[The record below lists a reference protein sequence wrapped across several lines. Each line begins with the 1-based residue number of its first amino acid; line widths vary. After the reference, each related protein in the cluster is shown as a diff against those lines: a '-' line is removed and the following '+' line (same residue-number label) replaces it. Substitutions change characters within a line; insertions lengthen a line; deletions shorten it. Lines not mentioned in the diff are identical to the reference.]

1 MKKSIFKAERRS
13 SMEIMVTILEEARNG
28 INKTRLVY
36 GTNLNFVVVQ
46 KYIQFLMDKGLLQT
60 AQGEKLL
67 YSTTEK
73 GVQFLDEFAK
83 LTDIM
88 GVEQVVEYKSFL

>member
-13 SMEIMVTILEEARNG
+13 SMEIMVNVLEESRNG

-36 GTNLNFVVVQ
+36 RTNLNFIVVQ
-46 KYIQFLMDKGLLQT
+46 KYIDFLTDKGLITTDQRPNLV
-60 AQGEKLL
+60 
-67 YSTTEK
+67 YVTTEK
-73 GVQFLDEFAK
+73 GVRFLDEFTK

-88 GVEQVVEYKSFL
+88 GIEQTVEYKTFL

>member
-13 SMEIMVTILEEARNG
+13 SMEIMVNILEEARSG

-36 GTNLNFVVVQ
+36 RTNLNFIVVQ
-46 KYIQFLMDKGLLQT
+46 KYIDFLTEKGLIQT
-60 AQGEKLL
+60 DQRPNLV
-67 YSTTEK
+67 YVTTER
-73 GVQFLDEFAK
+73 GVQFLNEFTK

-88 GVEQVVEYKSFL
+88 GLEQTIEYKTFL

>member
-13 SMEIMVTILEEARNG
+13 SMEIMVNILEEARSG

-36 GTNLNFVVVQ
+36 RTNLNFIVVQ
-46 KYIQFLMDKGLLQT
+46 KYIDFLTEKGLIQT
-60 AQGEKLL
+60 DQRPNLV
-67 YSTTEK
+67 YVTTER
-73 GVQFLDEFAK
+73 GVQFLNEFTK

-88 GVEQVVEYKSFL
+88 GVEQTIEYKTFL